1 MTEYIYIKITVM
13 AFYFPYKLIFIY
25 INIHIMLGKPSLY

>member
-1 MTEYIYIKITVM
+1 MTENIKITVM

-25 INIHIMLGKPSLY
+25 INIHIMLEKP